1 MPFEVTLLLGIV
13 IGLAVGAGAFAIAS
27 RIRRN
32 IRVKNGKEKITDAEQ
47 EAKQILDNAA
57 KDAENK
63 KRDMIL
69 GAKEEIL
76 QLRNDAEREL
86 KDRRAEV
93 TKQERRLMQKEET
106 IDRKTEALEK
116 KNDQLDEKLK
126 TDTNTLVSISSGDRE
141 MRALA
146 AQINTEL
153 KSLRKERLRLRHGDM
168 ELKSAVTNISHDLR
182 TPLTAICGYLD
193 LMEQEQLSDNAKR
206 YLSVIRERTDAMR
219 TLTEEL
225 FRYSVITSADE
236 EMHFEPVILG
246 DILEQSLAGFYGTL
260 KGNGIVPKIE
270 IPERQIVLE
279 LDKTALRRVFDNILS
294 NAAKYSDG
302 DLNVTLTEDGSAVF
316 ENSAKELDS
325 VLTARLFDRFF
336 TVNDARGGTGLGLSI
351 AKQLSEKMNGSI
363 TAEYSSGK
371 LTVRVSFPE

>member
-1 MPFEVTLLLGIV
+1 MESVYIVLVVVLLLAV
-13 IGLAVGAGAFAIAS
+13 LGLLLYLLSLKLSLRETS
-27 RIRRN
+27 R
-32 IRVKNGKEKITDAEQ
+32 E
-47 EAKQILDNAA
+47 
-57 KDAENK
+57 
-63 KRDMIL
+63 
-69 GAKEEIL
+69 
-76 QLRNDAEREL
+76 
-86 KDRRAEV
+86 
-93 TKQERRLMQKEET
+93 
-106 IDRKTEALEK
+106 
-116 KNDQLDEKLK
+116 LDEKLK

-316 ENSAKELDS
+316 ENGAKELDS

-351 AKQLSEKMNGSI
+351 AKQLSEKMHGSI
-363 TAEYSSGK
+363 TAEYSSRK
-371 LTVRVSFPE
+371 LTVRVSFHE